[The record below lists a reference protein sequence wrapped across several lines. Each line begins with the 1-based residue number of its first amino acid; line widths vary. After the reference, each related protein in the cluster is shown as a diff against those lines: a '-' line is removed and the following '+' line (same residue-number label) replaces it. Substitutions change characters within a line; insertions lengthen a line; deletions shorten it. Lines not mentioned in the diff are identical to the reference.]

1 MTKEVLIN
9 IGGARSMGGEEE
21 DIEMI
26 VKGDYYKKTLKNYFL

>member
-26 VKGDYYKKTLKNYFL
+26 VIGD